1 MDCSGIIHL
10 RGLEWSHRHDVT
22 LKGVRIHFM
31 KIISALSLVLSA
43 CCVVQAQNLESP
55 APRPDPPLPYSA
67 AVDPAIPAY
76 KPVKGLSGT
85 LKGVESNTVTVVQ
98 QKWIDGFTKIY
109 PNVKISVDIGGSGQ
123 GGPRL
128 TDGSADFAFIARE
141 MMGREETPF
150 VDKFGYK
157 PFSVSV
163 SGGSFAVKA
172 FTDCVVFIVNKDN
185 PLTEI
190 SYPQLDA
197 IYSATHNRG
206 IKEPITKWGQL
217 GLTGEW
223 ADKPIHAWGVE
234 IPNGYDTFV
243 NMHVLAS
250 GQWREGI
257 QSQHTVIPL
266 SDKVAADKYAISY
279 TGLAWNTNP
288 DTKVL
293 KLIVH
298 RGDPAI
304 APTFENVASQKYPL
318 SRTIYIFANHEP
330 GRPMNPVLREF
341 IRYALS
347 REGQQAIVDDR
358 IFTPLPAAMNAREM
372 EKLK

>member
-1 MDCSGIIHL
+1 
-10 RGLEWSHRHDVT
+10 
-22 LKGVRIHFM
+22 M
-31 KIISALSLVLSA
+31 KTIVALVFTVA
-43 CCVVQAQNLESP
+43 AWFPVHGQNLETP
-55 APRPDPPLPYSA
+55 APRPNPPLPYSA
-67 AVDPAIPAY
+67 TVDSSIPAY
-76 KPVKGLSGT
+76 KPVKGLSGS
-85 LKGVESNTVTVVQ
+85 LKGVESNTVTAVTDA
-98 QKWIDGFTKIY
+98 WIAGFTKLY
-109 PNVKISVDIGGSGQ
+109 PEVKISVDIGGSGQ

-128 TDGSADFAFIARE
+128 TAGSADFGFIARE

-157 PFSVSV
+157 PLAIAV
-163 SGGSFAVKA
+163 SGGSVAVKA

-185 PLTEI
+185 PLEEI
-190 SYPQLDA
+190 TFPQLDA

-206 IKEPITKWGQL
+206 IKNPITTWGQL

-266 SDKVAADKYAISY
+266 SDKVAADKYAMSY
-279 TGLAWNTNP
+279 TGLAWDTNP

-293 KLIVH
+293 KLAVH
-298 RGDPAI
+298 PGDPFL

-318 SRTIYIFANHEP
+318 SRVIYIFINREP
-330 GRPMNPVLREF
+330 GKPINPVLREF

-347 REGQQAIVDDR
+347 QQGQQTIVQDR
-358 IFTPLPAAMNAREM
+358 IFTPLPAALDARET

>member
-1 MDCSGIIHL
+1 
-10 RGLEWSHRHDVT
+10 
-22 LKGVRIHFM
+22 M
-31 KIISALSLVLSA
+31 KIMLALAFALTA
-43 CCVVQAQNLESP
+43 CGLVQAQDLEKP
-55 APRPDPPLPYSA
+55 APRPNPPLPYSGK
-67 AVDPAIPAY
+67 VDPAIPSY
-76 KPVKGLSGT
+76 KPVKGLAGT
-85 LKGVESNTVTVVQ
+85 LKGVESNTVTVEEA
-98 QKWIDGFTKIY
+98 KWIEGFTKVY

-128 TDGSADFAFIARE
+128 TSGMADFAFIARE

-157 PFSVSV
+157 PLAVSV
-163 SGGSFAVKA
+163 SGGSYNVKA

-185 PLTEI
+185 PLNEI
-190 SYPQLDA
+190 TYPQLDA

-206 IKEPITKWGQL
+206 IREAITTWGQL

-223 ADKPIHAWGVE
+223 ADKPIHGWGVE
-234 IPNGYDTFV
+234 IPNGYDGFV
-243 NMHVLAS
+243 NMHVLAT

-257 QSQHTVIPL
+257 QSQKTVIPL
-266 SDKVAADKYAISY
+266 SDKVAADKYSISY
-279 TGLAWNTNP
+279 TGLAWDTNP

-298 RGDPAI
+298 PGEPAI
-304 APTFENVASQKYPL
+304 AATFENVAAQKYPL
-318 SRTIYIFANHEP
+318 SRTIYMFANQAP
-330 GRPMNPVLREF
+330 GKPLNPVLREF

-347 REGQQAIVDDR
+347 REGQQVLVDQQ
-358 IFTPLPAAMNAREM
+358 IFTPLPADWDAREA

>member
-1 MDCSGIIHL
+1 
-10 RGLEWSHRHDVT
+10 
-22 LKGVRIHFM
+22 M
-31 KIISALSLVLSA
+31 KILIALVLLLA
-43 CCVVQAQNLESP
+43 MRATAGAQNLETP
-55 APRPDPPLPYSA
+55 APRPNPPLPYSA
-67 AVDPAIPAY
+67 TVDSSIPAY

-85 LKGVESNTVTVVQ
+85 LKGVESNTVTAVADA
-98 QKWIDGFTKIY
+98 WIAGFTKIY
-109 PNVKISVDIGGSGQ
+109 PNVKISVEIGGSGQ

-128 TDGSADFAFIARE
+128 TSGVADFAFIARE

-157 PFSVSV
+157 PLAIAV
-163 SGGSFAVKA
+163 SGGSLAAKA
-172 FTDCVVFIVNKDN
+172 FTDCVVFIVSKDN
-185 PLTEI
+185 PLDEI
-190 SYPQLDA
+190 TFPQLDA

-206 IKEPITKWGQL
+206 IKAPITTWGQL

-243 NMHVLAS
+243 NIHVLAY

-293 KLIVH
+293 KLAVH
-298 RGDPAI
+298 PGDTFLS
-304 APTFENVASQKYPL
+304 PTFENVASQKYPL
-318 SRTIYIFANHEP
+318 SRVIYIFVNREP
-330 GRPMNPVLREF
+330 GKPINPVLREF

-347 REGQQAIVDDR
+347 QQGQVAIVQDR
-358 IFTPLPAAMNAREM
+358 IFTPLPAAMDALET
-372 EKLK
+372 EKLSK

>member
-1 MDCSGIIHL
+1 MYTAS
-10 RGLEWSHRHDVT
+10 T
-22 LKGVRIHFM
+22 LG
-31 KIISALSLVLSA
+31 LVLSV
-43 CCVVQAQNLESP
+43 CCVVKAQNLETP
-55 APRPDPPLPYSA
+55 APRPNPPLPYSA
-67 AVDPAIPAY
+67 TVDPAIPSYA
-76 KPVKGLSGT
+76 PVKGLSGT
-85 LKGVESNTVTVVQ
+85 LKGVESNTVTALQ
-98 QKWIDGFTKIY
+98 QKWIDGFTRIY

-128 TDGSADFAFIARE
+128 TNGSADFAFIARE

-150 VDKFGYK
+150 IDKFGYK
-157 PFSVSV
+157 PLAISV

-172 FTDCVVFIVNKDN
+172 FTDCIVFIVNKDN
-185 PLTEI
+185 PLNEI
-190 SYPQLDA
+190 SYPQVDA

-206 IKEPITKWGQL
+206 IKDPIVTWGQL

-234 IPNGYDTFV
+234 IPNGYDNFV
-243 NMHVLAS
+243 NMHVLAN

-266 SDKVAADKYAISY
+266 SDKVGADKYAISY

-288 DTKVL
+288 GTKVL

-298 RGDPAI
+298 PGDSAI
-304 APTFENVASQKYPL
+304 EATFDNVASQKYPL
-318 SRTIYIFANHEP
+318 SRTIYIFVNREP
-330 GRPMNPVLREF
+330 GKPLNPVLHEF

-347 REGQQAIVDDR
+347 REGQQAVVVDG
-358 IFTPLPAAMNAREM
+358 IFTPLPAAMDAREM

>member
-1 MDCSGIIHL
+1 
-10 RGLEWSHRHDVT
+10 
-22 LKGVRIHFM
+22 M
-31 KIISALSLVLSA
+31 KFISVPGLVLSA
-43 CCVVQAQNLESP
+43 CCVAQAQNLETP

-67 AVDPAIPAY
+67 SVDQAIPAY

-85 LKGVESNTVTVVQ
+85 LKGVESNTVTVLQ

-128 TDGSADFAFIARE
+128 TNGSADFAFIARE
-141 MMGREETPF
+141 IMGHEEFPF

-157 PFSVSV
+157 PLAISV
-163 SGGSFAVKA
+163 SGGSLAVKA
-172 FTDCVVFIVNKDN
+172 FTDCVVFIVNRDN

-190 SYPQLDA
+190 TYPQLDA

-206 IKEPITKWGQL
+206 IREPITKWGQL

-223 ADKPIHAWGVE
+223 ADAPIHAWGVE
-234 IPNGYDTFV
+234 IPNGYDAFV
-243 NMHVLAS
+243 NMHVLAY

-257 QSQHTVIPL
+257 QSQKTVIPL
-266 SDKVAADKYAISY
+266 SDKVAADKFAISY
-279 TGLAWNTNP
+279 TGLAWDTNP

-293 KLIVH
+293 KLAVH
-298 RGDPAI
+298 PGDAAI
-304 APTFENVASQKYPL
+304 GPTFDTVASQTYPL
-318 SRTIYIFANHEP
+318 ARTIYIFANQAP
-330 GRPMNPVLREF
+330 GKPLNPVLHEF

-358 IFTPLPAAMNAREM
+358 IFTPLPAAMDAREA

>member
-1 MDCSGIIHL
+1 MKTAS
-10 RGLEWSHRHDVT
+10 T
-22 LKGVRIHFM
+22 LG
-31 KIISALSLVLSA
+31 LVLSV
-43 CCVVQAQNLESP
+43 CCVVQAQNLETP
-55 APRPDPPLPYSA
+55 APRPNPPLPYSA
-67 AVDPAIPAY
+67 TVDSAIPSYA
-76 KPVKGLSGT
+76 PVKGLSGT
-85 LKGVESNTVTVVQ
+85 LKGVESNTVTVLQ
-98 QKWIDGFTKIY
+98 QKWIDGFTRIY

-128 TDGSADFAFIARE
+128 TNGSADFAFIARE

-150 VDKFGYK
+150 IDKFGYK
-157 PFSVSV
+157 PLAISV

-172 FTDCVVFIVNKDN
+172 FTDCIVFIVNKDN
-185 PLTEI
+185 PLNEI

-197 IYSATHNRG
+197 IYSVTHNRG
-206 IKEPITKWGQL
+206 IKDPILTWGQL

-223 ADKPIHAWGVE
+223 VDKPIHAWGVE
-234 IPNGYDTFV
+234 IPNGYDNFV
-243 NMHVLAS
+243 NMHVLAN

-298 RGDPAI
+298 PGDLAI
-304 APTFENVASQKYPL
+304 EATFDHVASQKYPL
-318 SRTIYIFANHEP
+318 SRTIYIFVNREP
-330 GRPMNPVLREF
+330 GKPLNPVLHEF
-341 IRYALS
+341 IRYTLS
-347 REGQQAIVDDR
+347 REGQQAVVDDG
-358 IFTPLPAAMNAREM
+358 IFTPLPAAMDAREM